1 MRADDLLR
9 PAHDA
14 VYRFPV
20 QFAGFTAKLD
30 THAGQTGTVT
40 VRGRRDIE
48 VTLPENAI
56 DGGWV
61 RQEIAGMIAHRW
73 ACEYA
78 DGDGRWSKRVT
89 VDPTLAGAVLIT
101 LADDPFDSA
110 YQLRDGQIAEVHR
123 TAGYTR
129 FVISVHDREV
139 TDDGRTIPSRFSVFH
154 WSTGEDQGPEDQGP
168 DAAPARRLLR
178 ADHYRDTY
186 ARVDDVY
193 LPACREVT
201 SATDAGLTT
210 RRIDLRDHVLFTL
223 GLE

>member
-20 QFAGFTAKLD
+20 GFAGFAAKLD

-40 VRGRRDIE
+40 VRGRRDIQ
-48 VTLPENAI
+48 VTLPDDAV

-61 RQEIAGMIAHRW
+61 RQEIGGMVAHRW
-73 ACEYA
+73 ASEYA

-89 VDPTLAGAVLIT
+89 EDRGLAGALLISFE
-101 LADDPFDSA
+101 DDPFDSA
-110 YQLRDGQIAEVHR
+110 YRLRDGQIAEVHR

-129 FVISVHDREV
+129 FVIAVHDREV
-139 TDDGRTIPSRFSVFH
+139 TGDGRTIPSRYSVFH
-154 WSTGEDQGPEDQGP
+154 WSTGEDGLSEDPGTAQ
-168 DAAPARRLLR
+168 RRLRR
-178 ADHYRDTY
+178 ADHYCDAYTRTDG
-186 ARVDDVY
+186 VY

-210 RRIDLRDHVLFTL
+210 RRIDLRDHVLLTA
-223 GLE
+223 GAE